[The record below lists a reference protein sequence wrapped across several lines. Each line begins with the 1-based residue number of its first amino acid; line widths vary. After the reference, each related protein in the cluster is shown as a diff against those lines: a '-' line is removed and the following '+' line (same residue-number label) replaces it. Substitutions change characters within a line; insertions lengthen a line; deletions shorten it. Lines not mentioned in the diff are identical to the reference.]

1 MPLPPVVE
9 GVGATV
15 GRSVQ
20 ALSKMLML
28 VPWDGICAAGTVNSR
43 HVGAVASG
51 ERPNAK
57 DLQALLASH
66 CSWHFA
72 AVVAAGDART
82 CGAATL
88 AVGVTLHVGAREM
101 MGLPSAMEAE
111 RMAAAMALAE
121 VVNFMLTG
129 L

>member
-1 MPLPPVVE
+1 ME
-9 GVGATV
+9 AEGATV
-15 GRSVQ
+15 GTPVQ

-28 VPWDGICAAGTVNSR
+28 VPWDGICAAATLNSR

-66 CSWHFA
+66 CSWHLA

-82 CGAATL
+82 CGAAPL
-88 AVGVTLHVGAREM
+88 AVGVTLHVAARAM

-111 RMAAAMALAE
+111 RMAAAMAAVMVL
-121 VVNFMLTG
+121 VDFMLTG